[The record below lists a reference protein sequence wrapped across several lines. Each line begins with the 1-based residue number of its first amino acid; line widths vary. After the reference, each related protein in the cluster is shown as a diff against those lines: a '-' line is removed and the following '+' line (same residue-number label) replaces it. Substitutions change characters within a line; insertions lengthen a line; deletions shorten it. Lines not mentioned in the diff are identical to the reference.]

1 MTDCHFLIIVIVFSR
16 NMILKLVSWWS
27 DTCGCMMCKCIYSDQ
42 RKDIVLADKYTC
54 GNYMQK
60 PVSQPGRWVI
70 YISTLGNY
78 LFLSRN
84 ILNSCYVT
92 CMPKLISYSLCVLF
106 VFVCYFIL
114 YNVSQIVNILV
125 ACISI
130 GFLQLMLPPN
140 ISIFG
145 CAYLFYDKGE

>member
-1 MTDCHFLIIVIVFSR
+1 
-16 NMILKLVSWWS
+16 
-27 DTCGCMMCKCIYSDQ
+27 
-42 RKDIVLADKYTC
+42 
-54 GNYMQK
+54 
-60 PVSQPGRWVI
+60 
-70 YISTLGNY
+70 
-78 LFLSRN
+78 
-84 ILNSCYVT
+84 
-92 CMPKLISYSLCVLF
+92 MPKLISYSLCVLF